1 MWGLLDGQTP
11 GPFFSQP
18 QTPSSQENPVRL
30 SDAMAASLTG
40 RCIGKGFVRV
50 SLRSNK
56 IVALEPKLHFRVTSI
71 HK

>member
-1 MWGLLDGQTP
+1 
-11 GPFFSQP
+11 
-18 QTPSSQENPVRL
+18 
-30 SDAMAASLTG
+30 MAASLTG